1 MGEGTAH
8 RGWCHTGLMVLVFLR
23 KQAEKA
29 MVSKPV
35 QHFSTVSESVPDS
48 TFLLSEFPGD
58 TLVTGEALIIVDVG
72 ELNIL
77 FEILKRFIFMLL
89 LF

>member
-8 RGWCHTGLMVLVFLR
+8 RGWCHTGLMVLVSLR

-29 MVSKPV
+29 MVC
-35 QHFSTVSESVPDS
+35 STSPVSESVPDS

-72 ELNIL
+72 EVNIL